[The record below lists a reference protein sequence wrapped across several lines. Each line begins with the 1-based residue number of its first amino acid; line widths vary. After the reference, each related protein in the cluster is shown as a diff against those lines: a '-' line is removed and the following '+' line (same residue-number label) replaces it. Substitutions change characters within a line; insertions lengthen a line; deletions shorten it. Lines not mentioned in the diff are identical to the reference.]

1 MTREDML
8 RELELLPVWVLNPNA
23 VLPVQAQVQVQV
35 PPTSPE
41 PTLVLPTSPSQADA
55 MAEPDVPAELAVE
68 KSIELP
74 VNPSINQPVAE
85 TNPEALVATASS
97 AINEVQIPSL
107 QVPSLQALS
116 LPEST
121 LISEPQAMP
130 DDAAP
135 QREALH
141 ASTKTPIAWML
152 VCPADV
158 APNEASLAL
167 LNNMIKAMQLLQT
180 EVVVVQQAP
189 DLTAYQAQK
198 VVCFGLDAFNQ
209 YLAATQATEAQHAN
223 TQAQDSA
230 LEALRGKPHMHQ
242 ATACW
247 VTYHPA
253 QLLANPAL
261 KRGAWQDL
269 CAAIAHVG

>member
-1 MTREDML
+1 MSMTREDML

-35 PPTSPE
+35 QVQPTSPE

-74 VNPSINQPVAE
+74 VNPSINQPVDE
-85 TNPEALVATASS
+85 TGPEPLVVASV
-97 AINEVQIPSL
+97 AISEAQIPSL
-107 QVPSLQALS
+107 QVSS
-116 LPEST
+116 LPESA
-121 LISEPQAMP
+121 LISEPEAMP

-141 ASTKTPIAWML
+141 AATKTPIAWML

-198 VVCFGLDAFNQ
+198 VVCFGWDAFNQ
-209 YLAATQATEAQHAN
+209 YLAATQPTEAQHAN

-230 LEALRGKPHMHQ
+230 LEALRGQQPHVHQ

-247 VTYHPA
+247 VTYHPV

-269 CAAIAHVG
+269 CAAIAHMG

>member
-1 MTREDML
+1 MSMTREDML

-23 VLPVQAQVQVQV
+23 VLPVQAQVQVQVQV

-68 KSIELP
+68 KSIEPP
-74 VNPSINQPVAE
+74 VNPSINQPIEE
-85 TNPEALVATASS
+85 TNPEPLVATAS
-97 AINEVQIPSL
+97 AATNEVQIPSL
-107 QVPSLQALS
+107 QAPS
-116 LPEST
+116 LPEPA
-121 LISEPQAMP
+121 LISEPEPMP

-135 QREALH
+135 QRKALH
-141 ASTKTPIAWML
+141 TATKTPIAWML
-152 VCPADV
+152 VCPADA

-198 VVCFGLDAFNQ
+198 IVCFGLDAFNQ
-209 YLAATQATEAQHAN
+209 YLAATQPTEAQHAN

-230 LEALRGKPHMHQ
+230 LEALRGQPHVHQ

-247 VTYHPA
+247 VTYHPV

-269 CAAIAHVG
+269 CAAITHVG

>member
-1 MTREDML
+1 MSMTREDML
-8 RELELLPVWVLNPNA
+8 RELELLPVWVLNPHA

-35 PPTSPE
+35 QAQPTTPE
-41 PTLVLPTSPSQADA
+41 PTLVLPISPPQDDA
-55 MAEPDVPAELAVE
+55 KAQPSVLAELAVE
-68 KSIELP
+68 KSIEPP
-74 VNPSINQPVAE
+74 VNQSVSQPVGE
-85 TNPEALVATASS
+85 VIPEPLVVAASVATTEA
-97 AINEVQIPSL
+97 QI
-107 QVPSLQALS
+107 QSLQAPS
-116 LPEST
+116 L
-121 LISEPQAMP
+121 P

-135 QREALH
+135 QVEALH
-141 ASTKTPIAWML
+141 AATKTPIAWML
-152 VCPADV
+152 VFPADA

-167 LNNMIKAMQLLQT
+167 LNNMIKAMQLLPT

-198 VVCFGLDAFNQ
+198 MVCFGLDAFNQ
-209 YLAATQATEAQHAN
+209 YLAATQQTEAQYAN
-223 TQAQDSA
+223 TQAQDST

-253 QLLANPAL
+253 QLLAHPTL

-269 CAAIAHVG
+269 CAAMAHVG

>member
-1 MTREDML
+1 MSMTREDML

-35 PPTSPE
+35 QVPLTSPE
-41 PTLVLPTSPSQADA
+41 PTLVLPTSPSQVDA

-74 VNPSINQPVAE
+74 VNPSINQPVDE
-85 TNPEALVATASS
+85 TNPELLVATAST
-97 AINEVQIPSL
+97 AINEAQMSSL
-107 QVPSLQALS
+107 QVPSL
-116 LPEST
+116 PEAA
-121 LISEPQAMP
+121 LISEPEPMP
-130 DDAAP
+130 ANAAP

-141 ASTKTPIAWML
+141 AATKTPIAWML

-198 VVCFGLDAFNQ
+198 IVCFGLDAFNQ
-209 YLAATQATEAQHAN
+209 YLAATQPTEAQHAN

-230 LEALRGKPHMHQ
+230 LEALRGQPHVHQ